1 MQTQFK
7 RNRTKAK
14 PFIEGVE
21 GGLGRVNLD
30 ANNQKVLVIGA
41 GAAGLTAARILA
53 DEGLEVVVLEG
64 RNRPGGRLNTMTV
77 GGGVIDEG
85 GNWIHGGQANPLC
98 QLAKDAGLD
107 VGEDSF
113 ISPRHLR
120 SFDKLTGRRINPLK
134 VLYFLFRADRLAT
147 KLASESLDATHSEPN
162 LGARLE
168 HDVAR
173 IRGATNQRQYRSFMR
188 TVIDMPFAK
197 ESQNLHPN
205 AIVLNPDYHNE
216 PDYVIAGGYRK
227 LIDRLAAG
235 LDIRLGETVE
245 TIRYDSEGVEVVTAT
260 GTHSA
265 ATVIVTV
272 PIGVLKAQTIEFDP
286 PLPDRKLRAIQNV
299 GAGVVEKVILAFDT
313 PFWRQSPHKPSSIF
327 YVSDVLGDFPAFVD
341 STSSAG
347 RPMLV
352 AFLTGEQVQ
361 RYARD
366 SQPLATQA
374 QAVLKA
380 IFPDTYEAP
389 TATHVTSWATDPFS
403 LCSYSTPTIG
413 VSAEDYDHLAE
424 PVGGR
429 VLFAGE
435 ATYRERAGFVEG
447 AMGSGIREA
456 RRILGRDVDLILKP
470 QHDQK

>member
-1 MQTQFK
+1 MATDP
-7 RNRTKAK
+7 TK
-14 PFIEGVE
+14 
-21 GGLGRVNLD
+21 
-30 ANNQKVLVIGA
+30 QKVIVIGA
-41 GAAGLTAARILA
+41 GASGLTAARILS
-53 DEGLEVVVLEG
+53 DQGCEVVVLEG
-64 RNRPGGRLNTMTV
+64 RNRTGGRLNTMTV
-77 GGGVIDEG
+77 DGGVVDEG
-85 GNWIHGGQANPLC
+85 GNWIHGGQANPLY

-107 VGEDSF
+107 IGEDSF

-120 SFDKLTGRRINPLK
+120 SFDKLTGGRINQLK

-147 KLASESLDATHSEPN
+147 KLATESLSATHAEPN

-173 IRGATNQRQYRSFMR
+173 IRGATNQRHYRSFMR

-197 ESQNLHPN
+197 ESQSLHPD
-205 AIVLNPDYHNE
+205 AIALNPDYHNE
-216 PDYVIAGGYRK
+216 PDYVIAGGYRQ

-235 LDIRLGETVE
+235 LDIRMGETVE
-245 TIRYDSEGVEVVTAT
+245 TIRYDSERVEVVTAA

-265 ATVIVTV
+265 TTVIVTV
-272 PIGVLKAQTIEFDP
+272 PIGVLKAQTIRFDP
-286 PLPDRKLRAIQNV
+286 PLPARKLEAIENV
-299 GAGVVEKVILAFDT
+299 GTGVVEKVILTFDT
-313 PFWRQSPHKPSSIF
+313 PFWRQSPHKPSSVF

-361 RYARD
+361 RFARD
-366 SQPLATQA
+366 SQPLAEQA
-374 QAVLKA
+374 QTVLKE
-380 IFPDTYEAP
+380 IFPDTYLAP

-413 VSAEDYDHLAE
+413 VSAADYEHLAK
-424 PVGGR
+424 PTADR

-447 AMGSGIREA
+447 AIGSGIREA
-456 RRILGRDVDLILKP
+456 RRILGRDVDLVLKP
-470 QHDQK
+470 EDDQE

>member
-1 MQTQFK
+1 MQTSLK
-7 RNRTKAK
+7 RNRSKPK
-14 PFIEGVE
+14 PFIEGVQ
-21 GGLGRVNLD
+21 GALGHVTAD
-30 ANNQKVLVIGA
+30 ATNQKVIVIGA
-41 GAAGLTAARILA
+41 GAAGLTAARVLS
-53 DEGLEVVVLEG
+53 DQGCEVVVLEG
-64 RNRPGGRLNTMTV
+64 RNRTGGRLNTMTLD
-77 GGGVIDEG
+77 GGVVDEG
-85 GNWIHGGQANPLC
+85 GNWIHGGQSNPLY

-107 VGEDSF
+107 IGEDSF
-113 ISPRHLR
+113 VSPRHLR
-120 SFDKLTGRRINPLK
+120 SFDKMTGNSINPLK

-147 KLASESLDATHSEPN
+147 KLAAESLNATHSESN

-168 HDVAR
+168 LDVAR
-173 IRGATNQRQYRSFMR
+173 VRGATNQRQYRSFMR

-216 PDYVIAGGYRK
+216 PDYVIAGGYRT

-235 LDIRLGETVE
+235 LDIRLGKTVE
-245 TIRYDSEGVEVVTAT
+245 TIRYDTEGVEVVTAT
-260 GTHSA
+260 GTHNA

-286 PLPDRKLRAIQNV
+286 PLPARKLEAIQNV

-313 PFWRQSPHKPSSIF
+313 PFWRQSPHKPSSVF
-327 YVSDVLGDFPAFVD
+327 YVSDFLGDFPAFVD

-361 RYARD
+361 RFARD
-366 SQPLATQA
+366 SQPLIEQA
-374 QAVLKA
+374 QAVLKE
-380 IFPDTYEAP
+380 IFPDTYQAP
-389 TATHVTSWATDPFS
+389 TATHVTSWASDPFS

-424 PVGGR
+424 PTGDR

-435 ATYRERAGFVEG
+435 ATYRGRAGFVEG
-447 AMGSGIREA
+447 AIGSGIREA
-456 RRILGRDVDLILKP
+456 RRILGRDVDLELKP
-470 QHDQK
+470 QHNQQ